1 MIVTN
6 PFSPGSLTR
15 ETIKSVS
22 SGWCVLLVT
31 GIASVIAGGLIL
43 FSDWSVDQF
52 VTFVGLLFIFRGILT
67 ALSMPL
73 DGSMRG
79 WAVAFGLLE
88 VGIGIAVFS
97 WPGPTLT
104 VLGLTVG
111 WWVLFTGIM
120 TTAGAIAGRD
130 FLPYWGLML
139 AYGIIETLFSFYL
152 IARPDV
158 TVFATVIAIG
168 LWAMFTGFM
177 QIMLSF
183 EIKNLPRRFD
193 SAVRQFKSTAS
204 AAA

>member
-22 SGWCVLLVT
+22 SGWWVLLVS

-43 FSDWSVDQF
+43 FTDWSVDQF
-52 VTFVGLLFIFRGILT
+52 VTFVGLLFIFRGLFT

-79 WAVAFGLLE
+79 WALALGLLE
-88 VGIGIAVFS
+88 VGIGIAVFT

-111 WWVLFTGIM
+111 WWILFSGIM

-130 FLPYWGLML
+130 FIPYWGLML
-139 AYGIIETLFSFYL
+139 VYGIIETVFSFYL

-158 TVFATVIAIG
+158 TIVATVLAIG

-177 QIMLSF
+177 QVILSF
-183 EIKNLPRRFD
+183 EVKNLPSRFD
-193 SAVRQFKSTAS
+193 SAVRNVKSM